1 MIGSAAVIWGLE
13 RKCDAFGGDLKQ
25 NWHFSQLLKVFLLTL
40 HMQRLSTKKV
50 FVELSLDFFRSVN

>member
-1 MIGSAAVIWGLE
+1 MLL
-13 RKCDAFGGDLKQ
+13 GGDLKQ

-50 FVELSLDFFRSVN
+50 FVELSLDFFRSVS